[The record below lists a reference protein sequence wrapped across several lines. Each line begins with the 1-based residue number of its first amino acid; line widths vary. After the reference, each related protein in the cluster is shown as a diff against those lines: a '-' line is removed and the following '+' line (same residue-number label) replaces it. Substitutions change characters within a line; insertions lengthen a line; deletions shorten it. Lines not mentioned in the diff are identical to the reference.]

1 MKRRG
6 FLALLVGLPAVAKK
20 LPAMLAAGS
29 AVRRRGR
36 YVMHLEWSDFKVGPP
51 QNARA
56 LDFEVVSTPGCS
68 FTHATIR
75 GLEPWGFDR
84 LAMKEVEL
92 AKKSPSPKGLEDLLR

>member
-29 AVRRRGR
+29 AVRGR
-36 YVMHLEWSDFKVGPP
+36 HVMYLEWSDFKVGPP
-51 QNARA
+51 QSARA
-56 LDFEVVSTPGCS
+56 LDFEVVSTPGRS

-75 GLEPWGFDR
+75 GLEPWEFDR